1 VSHLVSLSDYGRAV
15 RLQVNHPDYV
25 LASELPAKGR
35 PPDMLSRGTRPNPLV
50 FVLGFGVAIGL
61 LAFSFAHPIHDFVEY
76 WTAAQLLI
84 QHQNPYSLAEVFR
97 MEHAA
102 GFEQSVPIMLLSPPW
117 ILPAIAPIG
126 LMHSYGLA
134 CLIWMI
140 ALISAVAWA
149 SRMLMDVYFDE
160 LRLPEIS
167 DTALYRGMFAF
178 TFFPVLL
185 CLRYSQTAPLMLLGI
200 AGFLYYKQKNRTITA
215 AGFLSLTLIKP
226 HLFYLVW
233 LAVVLRS
240 VRQRQW
246 KLLAC
251 TTAFVAAASGVAVLL
266 DPHAFRQYL
275 DLIRN
280 PYMEAYP
287 SGVTAG
293 IRRLLGG
300 VGTFWIQF
308 LPPIAGLGWF
318 AVYWLR
324 HRANWSW
331 TERLPMLLTISVIT
345 SAYGWLFDQTV
356 LALPVIALAARSA
369 AENGRLPMKDVA
381 LYSVLNCV
389 LMALWPFPTLNVLP
403 GPVLLSVLLSR
414 AAKAKAVPVT
424 PPGLVTD

>member
-1 VSHLVSLSDYGRAV
+1 
-15 RLQVNHPDYV
+15 
-25 LASELPAKGR
+25 
-35 PPDMLSRGTRPNPLV
+35 MLERHTRPKFLV
-50 FVLGFGVAIGL
+50 FVLGFVVVITL

-76 WTAAQLLI
+76 WTTAQLLVH
-84 QHQNPYSLAEVFR
+84 HQNPYSLAEVFR
-97 MEHAA
+97 MERAA
-102 GFEQSVPIMLLSPPW
+102 GFEQTVPIMLLSPPW
-117 ILPAIAPIG
+117 ILPLLAPVG
-126 LMHSYGLA
+126 LTPSYGLA

-160 LRLPEIS
+160 LRIPEIS
-167 DTALYRGMFAF
+167 DTAFYRCLFAF

-200 AGFLYYKQKNRTITA
+200 AGFLYFNRKNRTITA
-215 AGFLSLTLIKP
+215 AIFLSLTLIKP

-233 LAVVLRS
+233 LAVLLYS
-240 VRQRQW
+240 VRERQW
-246 KLLAC
+246 KLLAWAV
-251 TTAFVAAASGVAVLL
+251 AFVAASSGVALLL
-266 DPHAFRQYL
+266 DPYAFKQYF
-275 DLIRN
+275 DLTRN

-308 LPPIAGLGWF
+308 LPPIAGLSWF
-318 AVYWLR
+318 AVYWHK

-331 TERLPMLLTISVIT
+331 EERLPLLLTISVVT

-356 LALPVIALAARSA
+356 LALSVIALAARRA
-369 AENGRLPMKDVA
+369 AQHGRLPGNVVA
-381 LYSVLNCV
+381 LYTVLNCT

-403 GPVLLSVLLSR
+403 APVLLGALLSR
-414 AAKAKAVPVT
+414 DVKAKAVAVT
-424 PPGLVTD
+424 QPGMVTD